1 MKAFQQITR
10 KVGFCLSRILYKK
23 GYEWEEMIRVR
34 TEVRIK
40 DSFMKLELP
49 GRENRNSKLNQ
60 QSDWK
65 PIQGVVKHSF

>member
-1 MKAFQQITR
+1 
-10 KVGFCLSRILYKK
+10 
-23 GYEWEEMIRVR
+23 MIRVR
-34 TEVRIK
+34 REVRIK

-65 PIQGVVKHSF
+65 PVQGIVKQ

>member
-10 KVGFCLSRILYKK
+10 KVGFCFSRILYKK
-23 GYEWEEMIRVR
+23 EYEWEEMIRVR
-34 TEVRIK
+34 REVRIK

-65 PIQGVVKHSF
+65 PVQGIVKQ